1 MYIIETHPASLW
13 LWLCLSSS
21 FSSVTKTGVGKIC
34 VIPCLLRF
42 TFLVSFF
49 FMFNQYNFLTLH
61 FFFFLFRTDSGA
73 EILQSFFQIFCEI
86 ILQCECV
93 YLCARGKGVYVSRVQ
108 PSIKSWIINLT
119 ILLLSR
125 NLCHGNK
132 ACLVGYVI
140 FFVCVR
146 IIT

>member
-13 LWLCLSSS
+13 LWLYVCVSSLFRHRRRHH
-21 FSSVTKTGVGKIC
+21 FSSVTKTGVWKIC

-73 EILQSFFQIFCEI
+73 EILHCFFQIFCEI
-86 ILQCECV
+86 VLQCECV
-93 YLCARGKGVYVSRVQ
+93 YLCARGEGVYVSRVQ
-108 PSIKSWIINLT
+108 PSIKS
-119 ILLLSR
+119 
-125 NLCHGNK
+125 
-132 ACLVGYVI
+132 
-140 FFVCVR
+140 
-146 IIT
+146 